1 MINCLQP
8 CWKKGCAY
16 YIETKVLS
24 VLKKMHRLEE
34 HLLERP
40 ELGRVIN
47 NAQSL
52 SPEVVYSF
60 VSLWLMDVN
69 HSVQLKSANGNER

>member
-1 MINCLQP
+1 
-8 CWKKGCAY
+8 
-16 YIETKVLS
+16 
-24 VLKKMHRLEE
+24 MHRLEE
-34 HLLERP
+34 RLLERP

-69 HSVQLKSANGNER
+69 HSIQLKSANGNER

>member
-1 MINCLQP
+1 
-8 CWKKGCAY
+8 
-16 YIETKVLS
+16 
-24 VLKKMHRLEE
+24 MHRLEE

-40 ELGRVIN
+40 ELVRVIN

-60 VSLWLMDVN
+60 VSLWLIDVN
-69 HSVQLKSANGNER
+69 HSIQLKSANGNERQIDAGSITTIAH